1 MSKPY
6 NRRPQQQKGYQR
18 NKKFDKKKR
27 PPTFDQLLRAFKKK
41 GERDGI
47 IQECRRRQYYI
58 KPSQLRQKKMNDKK
72 RKLQL
77 QKIREAEAEIRRR
90 QSAVW

>member
-1 MSKPY
+1 MA
-6 NRRPQQQKGYQR
+6 
-18 NKKFDKKKR
+18 KR
-27 PPTFDQLLRAFKKK
+27 AGRIFTAITPTRKSSSIGQGGRGRKIKISTFKKK
-41 GERDGI
+41 VERDGI

-72 RKLQL
+72 RKIQL

-90 QSAVW
+90 QSSFF